1 MKLKNATLDK
11 KIRNRKAL
19 LLQLAEQRGIAGL
32 LHGDAKIS
40 FGERFSVRHQLDQA
54 ARQKNLETIIEL
66 ASQQGGDEVG
76 NEPDPDWLSH
86 YLELAENIRHPAMQ
100 QFWANILSQEVLNP
114 GHCSIQALSG
124 LRYMTQKD
132 ALLLQKASALGCHFG
147 DDNLRLLFGYQYKTL
162 LQGLRQQRLNL
173 GRYRLPYAG
182 LLQLFELGLL
192 HQSELESGELS
203 LTAPLTVELNTH
215 AMTLQPQRKGIR
227 LLYYRFTTIGNELAG
242 LITESTPA
250 DYRHDL
256 QDLLAPLGQ
265 LSQKNQL

>member
-1 MKLKNATLDK
+1 MKPKNATLDSK
-11 KIRNRKAL
+11 VRNRRAL

-32 LHGDAKIS
+32 LRGEAKVS
-40 FGERFSVRHQLDQA
+40 FGERFTVRLQLDQA

-66 ASQQGGDEVG
+66 ASRKGGDEVG

-86 YLELAENIRHPAMQ
+86 YLKLAENIRHPAMQ
-100 QFWANILSQEVLNP
+100 QFWANILSQEVLHP
-114 GHCSIQALSG
+114 GHCSIQSLSC

-147 DDNLRLLFGYQYKTL
+147 DDNLRLLLGYQYKTL
-162 LQGLRQQRLNL
+162 LQGQRQQRLSL

-182 LLQLFELGLL
+182 LLQLSELGLL

-203 LTAPLTVELNTH
+203 LTSPLTVILNTQP
-215 AMTLQPQRKGIR
+215 MTLHPQKKGVR
-227 LLYYRFTTIGNELAG
+227 LLYYRFTTVGNELAR
-242 LITESTPA
+242 LITESTPT
-250 DYRHDL
+250 DYRRDL

-265 LSQKNQL
+265 LKL